1 MALPLKKR
9 VLISVSDKTGVVDF
23 AKELD
28 ALGYDIL
35 STGGTAL
42 VLRKAGLHVLNVSDI
57 TGFPEC
63 LDGRVKTLHP
73 MVHAGI
79 LAVRSNPEHMK
90 QLRELNVLPID
101 VVAINLYPFKQ
112 TILQEKVTREE
123 AIENIDVGGPAMLR
137 AAAKNWQDV
146 SVIVNPDDYKT
157 VISELKALN
166 TVTKTTKLKLAYKV
180 FEHTSA
186 YDTLIA
192 KYLQTETESDL
203 FPDTLTL
210 TYDKVQDMR
219 YGENPHQ
226 RAAFYKE
233 IGKNFDN
240 TFQNAEQLHGI
251 ELSYNQIS
259 DANYALDIVKE
270 FYEPCKVIIKNGNLL
285 SINGSCEHSAAV
297 NSPVTIALNRTVDE
311 VTANEINRLRSFTII
326 APDYTA
332 EALNIL
338 QRKYTCIFKLP
349 KISLS
354 YNPDTLEI
362 KSVAGGL
369 LVQKKNTELLYESEL
384 NFITETK
391 PTDDQM
397 RDLILAVKAVKHV
410 KSNSAIIA
418 KDNAVIGVGAGQTSR
433 INALELA
440 VKYAG
445 NKIGNSVMSLSER
458 IVGDDCECIELAAKS
473 GIKAIIQPTFVEKSV
488 ELCNKY
494 GMAMVLIGMSH
505 YKN

>member
-285 SINGSCEHSAAV
+285 SINGSCEHSAGITVA
-297 NSPVTIALNRTVDE
+297 INRTVDE
-311 VTANEINRLRSFTII
+311 LINADVII
-326 APDYTA
+326 APDYTDS
-332 EALNIL
+332 ALEIL
-338 QRKYTCIFKLP
+338 RKTDIRIFKLP